1 MKTESH
7 LLIVRAADSFSS
19 KGVGGIG
26 QYQFPF
32 RLLSN
37 AHNCAQNLLCTVWVV
52 QIFAALF
59 KIALW
64 PWSDLPTLTQL
75 WCPTST
81 LIISCGQD
89 GYGFFYWR
97 ISWFLFITIICDV
110 WGCLGMM
117 WLLPPSKFRING
129 LNPWNVNMPCEYKS
143 GKIIIL
149 LHGDRKYFLKQI
161 YPASFLFKILELLQT
176 RWSHENPYFP
186 IILPIKS
193 TLSLSLFQW

>member
-1 MKTESH
+1 MHT
-7 LLIVRAADSFSS
+7 IVHRTF
-19 KGVGGIG
+19 
-26 QYQFPF
+26 
-32 RLLSN
+32 
-37 AHNCAQNLLCTVWVV
+37 CAQFELCKFLLLCAKLHFDHGV
-52 QIFAALF
+52 IC
-59 KIALW
+59 
-64 PWSDLPTLTQL
+64 QL
-75 WCPTST
+75 WHS
-81 LIISCGQD
+81 
-89 GYGFFYWR
+89 YGAQHPLWSSVVDKMVMVFFYWH

-129 LNPWNVNMPCEYKS
+129 LNPWNVNMPCEYESSK
-143 GKIIIL
+143 KIIL
-149 LHGDRKYFLKQI
+149 LHGDRKYFLEQI